1 MAGGAGRPP
10 RRVRALGR
18 APRRR
23 SRSRAGSRASA
34 RRDLKLP
41 TRAEVTLCRPMAT
54 LDQLPPEQRAIVE
67 LVVQRGRSYETL
79 AEVLQVP
86 QARVRELAR
95 EALTELSPRTA
106 SRVDIDRRGQVADYL
121 MRQQSPEEE
130 RATRDYLKQSEP
142 ARAWALSLLDSL
154 DPLYE
159 NGAAP
164 SVPEP
169 VGAQAIEAAPAATVE
184 DRLCTRERERVRKEP
199 VREEEAVEE
208 KAAEP
213 EAAKPERKLSP
224 EAESALKRRR
234 ILGAVPGLA
243 LLAGI
248 VVAVLAIAGFFSSD
262 KKSSSGSPASP
273 TASSTTTPS
282 GSSTTAGQ
290 SPVQVVGGIALT
302 PLGKNNKSQGVA
314 YIVQQGGQRYVVIQA
329 KVPPLPNSQ
338 KAAAYEVWLYNSNT
352 DARSLGAQYT
362 NPQGVLQGRAPLP
375 ADVGKF
381 KSIDISRELFDKNA
395 GHSNNSVL
403 RGDFSSVKPV
413 QQPGGTS
420 TTPGAT
426 TTPGGTTTQPAP

>member
-1 MAGGAGRPP
+1 
-10 RRVRALGR
+10 
-18 APRRR
+18 
-23 SRSRAGSRASA
+23 
-34 RRDLKLP
+34 
-41 TRAEVTLCRPMAT
+41 MAT

-67 LVVQRGRSYETL
+67 LVVQRGRSYQTL

-95 EALTELSPRTA
+95 DALTELSPRTA

-154 DPLYE
+154 DPLYA

-169 VGAQAIEAAPAATVE
+169 ATDTIAAEKPAGETVE
-184 DRLCTRERERVRKEP
+184 DRLRTRERVRKEP
-199 VREEEAVEE
+199 VAEAEPEEEEAAEE
-208 KAAEP
+208 E
-213 EAAKPERKLSP
+213 EARPEREALSP
-224 EAESALKRRR
+224 EAQSALRRRR
-234 ILGAVPGLA
+234 ILGAIAGLA
-243 LLAGI
+243 LLAG
-248 VVAVLAIAGFFSSD
+248 VVVGILAIAGVFSSD
-262 KKSSSGSPASP
+262 KKSSSSSSAST
-273 TASSTTTPS
+273 TASTTTTPS
-282 GSSTTAGQ
+282 GTSTTPGQ
-290 SPVQVVGGIALT
+290 SPVQVVGGIALN
-302 PLGKNNKSQGVA
+302 PLGTNNKSQGVA
-314 YIVQQGGQRYVVIQA
+314 YIVQQGNQRYVVIQA

-338 KAAAYEVWLYNSNT
+338 KAAAYEVWLYNSNK

-362 NPQGVLQGRAPLP
+362 NAQGVLQGRAPLP

-403 RGDFSSVKPV
+403 RGDFSSIKPV
-413 QQPGGTS
+413 QQPGGAS
-420 TTPGAT
+420 
-426 TTPGGTTTQPAP
+426 TTPGGTPTAPGTTTPSP

>member
-1 MAGGAGRPP
+1 
-10 RRVRALGR
+10 
-18 APRRR
+18 
-23 SRSRAGSRASA
+23 
-34 RRDLKLP
+34 
-41 TRAEVTLCRPMAT
+41 MAT

-106 SRVDIDRRGQVADYL
+106 SRVDVDRRGQVADYL

-159 NGAAP
+159 NGGAP

-169 VGAQAIEAAPAATVE
+169 AAAMAEAEEAAAEPTVE
-184 DRLCTRERERVRKEP
+184 DRLRTRERERVRKEP
-199 VREEEAVEE
+199 EPAEEE
-208 KAAEP
+208 P
-213 EAAKPERKLSP
+213 AAKPEPKRDREALSP
-224 EAESALKRRR
+224 EAESALRRRR
-234 ILGAVPGLA
+234 ILGAIAGAA
-243 LLAGI
+243 LLVGI
-248 VVAVLAIAGFFSSD
+248 VLAVLAIAGVFSSD
-262 KKSSSGSPASP
+262 KKSSSSSTPAST
-273 TASSTTTPS
+273 TASTTSTGT
-282 GSSTTAGQ
+282 STTAGQ
-290 SPVQVVGGIALT
+290 PPVQVVGGIALN
-302 PLGKNNKSQGVA
+302 PIGKNNKSQGVA
-314 YIVQQGGQRYVVIQA
+314 YVVQQGNQRYVVIQA
-329 KVPPLPNSQ
+329 KVPPLPNNQ
-338 KAAAYEVWLYNSNT
+338 KVAAYEVWLYNSNT

-362 NPQGVLQGRAPLP
+362 NAQGVLQGRAPLP

-381 KSIDISRELFDKNA
+381 KSIDISRELFADKNA
-395 GHSNNSVL
+395 GHSNTSLL
-403 RGDFSSVKPV
+403 RGDFSSIKPV

>member
-1 MAGGAGRPP
+1 
-10 RRVRALGR
+10 
-18 APRRR
+18 
-23 SRSRAGSRASA
+23 
-34 RRDLKLP
+34 
-41 TRAEVTLCRPMAT
+41 MAT

-67 LVVQRGRSYETL
+67 LVVQRGRSYQTL

-121 MRQQSPEEE
+121 MRQQSPDEE

-169 VGAQAIEAAPAATVE
+169 AEAAAAATVE
-184 DRLCTRERERVRKEP
+184 DRLRTRERERARKEP

-208 KAAEP
+208 EAVEEKAAPEP
-213 EAAKPERKLSP
+213 EAAKPKRELSP
-224 EAESALKRRR
+224 EAESALRRRR
-234 ILGAVPGLA
+234 ILGAVAGLA

-248 VVAVLAIAGFFSSD
+248 VVAVLAIAGVFSSD
-262 KKSSSGSPASP
+262 KKSSSSSSSAST

-290 SPVQVVGGIALT
+290 SPVQVVGGIALN
-302 PLGKNNKSQGVA
+302 PIGKNNKSQGVA
-314 YIVQQGGQRYVVIQA
+314 YIVQQGNQRYVVIQA
-329 KVPPLPNSQ
+329 KVPPLPSSQ
-338 KAAAYEVWLYNSNT
+338 KGAAYEVWLYNSNT

-403 RGDFSSVKPV
+403 RGDFSSIKPV

>member
-1 MAGGAGRPP
+1 
-10 RRVRALGR
+10 
-18 APRRR
+18 
-23 SRSRAGSRASA
+23 
-34 RRDLKLP
+34 
-41 TRAEVTLCRPMAT
+41 MAT

-67 LVVQRGRSYETL
+67 LVVQRGRSYQTL

-130 RATRDYLKQSEP
+130 RATRDYLKQSES

-169 VGAQAIEAAPAATVE
+169 AGEATEAAAAATVE
-184 DRLCTRERERVRKEP
+184 DRLRTRERERARKEP
-199 VREEEAVEE
+199 VRKEEPEEEEAVEE
-208 KAAEP
+208 KAAAEP
-213 EAAKPERKLSP
+213 EAAKPKRELSP
-224 EAESALKRRR
+224 EAESALRRRR
-234 ILGAVPGLA
+234 ILGAVAGLA

-248 VVAVLAIAGFFSSD
+248 VVAVLAIAGVFSSD
-262 KKSSSGSPASP
+262 KKSSSSSSAS
-273 TASSTTTPS
+273 TAASSTTTPS

-290 SPVQVVGGIALT
+290 SPVQVVGGIALN

-314 YIVQQGGQRYVVIQA
+314 YIVQQGNQRYVVIQA

-362 NPQGVLQGRAPLP
+362 NAQGVLQGRAPLP

-403 RGDFSSVKPV
+403 RGDFSSIKPV

-426 TTPGGTTTQPAP
+426 TTPGTTTTTPAP

>member
-1 MAGGAGRPP
+1 
-10 RRVRALGR
+10 
-18 APRRR
+18 
-23 SRSRAGSRASA
+23 
-34 RRDLKLP
+34 
-41 TRAEVTLCRPMAT
+41 MAT

-106 SRVDIDRRGQVADYL
+106 SRVDADRRGQVADYL

-159 NGAAP
+159 NGAPP

-169 VGAQAIEAAPAATVE
+169 AGAQAIEAAPAATVE
-184 DRLCTRERERVRKEP
+184 DRLRRRERERVRKEP
-199 VREEEAVEE
+199 VREEQAEEEAVEE

-234 ILGAVPGLA
+234 VLGAVAGLA

-248 VVAVLAIAGFFSSD
+248 VVAVLAIAGVFSSD
-262 KKSSSGSPASP
+262 KKSSSSSSAST

-290 SPVQVVGGIALT
+290 SPVQVEGGIALT
-302 PLGKNNKSQGVA
+302 PLGKNNKAQGVA
-314 YIVQQGGQRYVVIQA
+314 YIVQQGNQRYVVIQA
-329 KVPPLPNSQ
+329 KVPALPNSQ

-362 NPQGVLQGRAPLP
+362 NAQGVLQGRAPLP

-381 KSIDISRELFDKNA
+381 KSIDISRELFADKNA
-395 GHSNNSVL
+395 GHSNTSLL
-403 RGDFSSVKPV
+403 RGEFSSIKPV
-413 QQPGGTS
+413 QQPG
-420 TTPGAT
+420 GAT
-426 TTPGGTTTQPAP
+426 TTPGGTPTAPGGTPTTPAP

>member
-1 MAGGAGRPP
+1 
-10 RRVRALGR
+10 
-18 APRRR
+18 
-23 SRSRAGSRASA
+23 
-34 RRDLKLP
+34 
-41 TRAEVTLCRPMAT
+41 MAT

-106 SRVDIDRRGQVADYL
+106 SRVDVDRRGQVADYL

-169 VGAQAIEAAPAATVE
+169 AGKAIVSAPAATVE
-184 DRLCTRERERVRKEP
+184 DRLRTRERERARKEP
-199 VREEEAVEE
+199 VREEEPEEEAVEE

-213 EAAKPERKLSP
+213 ATAKPKRELSP
-224 EAESALKRRR
+224 EAESALRRR
-234 ILGAVPGLA
+234 RVLGAVAGLA

-248 VVAVLAIAGFFSSD
+248 VVAVLAIAGVFSSD
-262 KKSSSGSPASP
+262 KKSSSSSSAST

-290 SPVQVVGGIALT
+290 SPVQVVGGIALN
-302 PLGKNNKSQGVA
+302 PIGKNNKSQGVA
-314 YIVQQGGQRYVVIQA
+314 YIVQQGNQRYVVIQA
-329 KVPPLPNSQ
+329 KVPALPGSQ

-403 RGDFSSVKPV
+403 RGDFSSIKPV

-426 TTPGGTTTQPAP
+426 PTAPGTTTPSP